1 MNHRFRSAFIAL
13 ALGSLLSS
21 CNNATP
27 ENYFDEAVLN
37 VNLITPFGGQ
47 AALYSLAHPSVK
59 LVPGTKD
66 QTTPMTRKE
75 IVDDQIQRVEGNLT
89 KIKALPD
96 SEETRDMVQ
105 TSMKLHEFV
114 LPVYRTEYRE
124 LAKLYDENGSQQ
136 ERVAK
141 AREIDTKYSAGYQA
155 LFNRLVEL
163 GKAQRDRSQKKN
175 SRKRTHRTQETQP
188 QINADRVAFHEFH
201 SYAALMVFG

>member
-1 MNHRFRSAFIAL
+1 MNRRFRSLFIAF
-13 ALGSLLSS
+13 ALSLLLSS
-21 CNNATP
+21 CNDATP
-27 ENYFDEAVLN
+27 ENYFDQAVLN

-75 IVDDQIQRVEGNLT
+75 IVEDQIQRVEGNLT

-105 TSMKLHEFV
+105 TSIKLHEFV
-114 LPVYRTEYRE
+114 LPVYKTEYRE
-124 LAKLYDENGSQQ
+124 LARLYDESGSQQ

-141 AREIDTKYSAGYQA
+141 AQEIDSKYLAGYQA
-155 LFNRLVEL
+155 LFSRLVEL
-163 GKAQRDRSQKKN
+163 GKA
-175 SRKRTHRTQETQP
+175 
-188 QINADRVAFHEFH
+188 
-201 SYAALMVFG
+201 YAAKHHIKVQWQTLNF

>member
-47 AALYSLAHPSVK
+47 TALYSLAHPSVK

-114 LPVYRTEYRE
+114 LPIYRTEYRE

-163 GKAQRDRSQKKN
+163 GKA
-175 SRKRTHRTQETQP
+175 
-188 QINADRVAFHEFH
+188 
-201 SYAALMVFG
+201 YAAKHHIKVEWQTRNF